1 MTEQKEK
8 EESLNN
14 KNNKIK
20 EKLFYVIQEQEKIIK
35 FYLINNDIYYIFIK
49 NKSEIKFISSIQF
62 SNFSSLYHFE
72 PIQDFIVT
80 HKTNSLILCTSKDI
94 SIYNLSSAHNNN
106 DQIKISYNLFKK
118 TSVDNTLH
126 LSSSILE
133 DIIISINIHFI
144 IKIFDMKLN
153 NIKSFDIDKSF
164 LPKNIDLLPLDV
176 FMLNYDTQTILL
188 SKYRYNVFSFIYNQ
202 YNDNNYEYK
211 IKNISINENIIC
223 IKEYQ
228 KDLEMYYNFKNSSV
242 LLILTEEM
250 SFLILQKV
258 FEDNYDPND
267 ANNNICIPNVRT
279 LLYIDL
285 SSYTKINEYYNL
297 SFSLFNNQHK
307 ININNDSI
315 NKKLISGIIDIESWN
330 NSLSNINDNM
340 NDFLNYG
347 NKYLKE
353 VEYDYIMLNLAEKI
367 IIFKIDGLKF
377 SNFNNPSLVEH
388 YLTYADK
395 YYKKNFTLL
404 SIIKYFGNNYSVFY
418 VDKLNNIQKFNLEI
432 VSDIS
437 MSDNIK
443 NNNNLKHI
451 KNKSK
456 ISIDLNKNIKKNNE
470 GINVSKSNDIKENNK
485 VNQKI
490 IIKKKININNNNN
503 SNNSSNNNSDNNLKK
518 IKSSTTIVKNKRK
531 IEQDI
536 DKNNISENFTS
547 KTSALLPKVGNNIR
561 KDIKKLICLKHVSMI
576 SLYNNINYAEYNN
589 YNKLTLI
596 CQKIDSCTV
605 VSLLDYNY
613 REVKIIVF
621 EKIDVLNIIW
631 IKNTNFIMFNY
642 SKKNIQTKKDM
653 QFLVVFNIHSKI
665 LNQKENFVNEFKIKD
680 LFICINMNLFFKLNI
695 NINKFFIESNLEC
708 LNIKNNSKEIKI
720 NNNNNN
726 IKTNNNNN
734 NNSNNNNGIT
744 NYNTTDNNSKNISKI
759 PNLNNIENSFSF
771 NILLMTSFS
780 LYNLLMKIIKT
791 NEAKEY
797 ECEISINFIIKQKSL
812 LLSKY
817 DILNWNKKD
826 FIFNSNEIY
835 YTSYNNNFDFI
846 SIIKIDKRLIN
857 KKIFESIVLDKISNI
872 HYYNNNYI
880 VYVNKINI
888 NIYDIKNR
896 AFYRIANEYIFQ
908 DDKILLFSYNFHLY
922 LIVLSTKEI
931 KLINLIYTSKNVND
945 NIITYQFKYK
955 FNFGE
960 FNMINLINNS
970 LFVNESQIIANL
982 NDIINNKNS
991 KNNNKSIQLMKL
1003 LLSNTCSI
1011 FGKETILDNFLNDDE
1026 KMNKLIYNNIIVKYK
1041 NSKIDKNL
1049 NLCFQNNKAIPNI
1062 FGSIDIIK
1070 KMITGETD
1078 IPKNNNNNLDNIKF
1092 IEGNDTSILK
1102 EIYSFFNKNRDL
1114 SFLNY
1119 LYDLITNEKTKKY
1132 DCITKYLM
1140 LKHYSNLKNN
1150 DFKLSTSDLCWLSII
1165 NNQTDIL
1172 NFIYQGNISNITWE
1186 KMKKY
1191 NIPLWIKSDTKL
1203 KELLVEVSKN
1213 KYKEDLLNKY
1223 KNNKDKVELN
1233 NFTENIALYLYLSG
1247 NMNLLYNYYD
1257 KEPHNEK
1264 IKKFIMRDFSV
1275 KKNRKAAHENADSL
1289 LNKKKYIYAA
1299 FFYLLADDVRSS
1311 IDMVYEKMNDI
1322 NLTICI
1328 LKLIKNKEEKNYLQ
1342 YYNINKIYTELFIK
1356 FGNLLRDPYLV
1367 TFGYIGQEKYDLAL
1381 EYILQYNN
1389 EYNLN
1394 QTKDTIESTDEYA
1407 AHLDLLKK
1415 TFRFSVFDYK
1425 MILFAQKLEKI
1436 YHIKYEESN
1445 KKIKNLLNTDFN
1457 EDEWD
1462 MDELNKSESYNDDN
1476 NIKNKDNN
1484 NNIDNN
1490 NNNTDIDYKMKYI
1503 NIDYN
1508 NLAFLC
1514 LKNSMSF
1521 GNIFTPVINIFSKMN
1536 RMGLKNVPI
1545 LLKNNLKNIL
1555 KGRIILDSIYIR
1567 YSYNI
1572 NKNFI
1577 KYANELN
1584 NFLEYLLKQGIINN
1598 KYELY
1603 YMINDSCLLFNLY
1616 TNLNILPINIY
1627 NKNQKLKII
1636 KSIENYSETLFN
1648 NIINDL
1654 IPFNC
1659 YTINSLLKLDEIL
1672 SRYNNI
1678 FLYLIKFIKG
1688 NKTDQFYFITIY
1700 LLRIIFGTFIFLIY
1714 IYKIFLKY
1722 NKICSLFNIIQEI
1735 NNEYNDLSLIKTE
1748 KIIELMVLLNKRITK
1763 LLKLVKEK
1771 IKSKDKII
1779 IETGLIYYIYLMNF
1793 AINKELLTYLKN
1805 NNMKSISHI
1814 NKMKLNSIREI
1825 NFNYVENFQFLIDL
1839 QMKIESNIN
1848 SFDYYLKTF
1857 ITKELNSFLAFEIYE
1872 ELKNIYINKKN
1883 INYINED
1890 KDNYKIIKIEKV
1902 FDSKERNKFYIKF
1915 NKFEKIFRL
1924 GEIIITNLPLLSD
1937 KFKYEKNDDNYNNQ
1951 VNISDISLP
1960 PSNISNKSIQ
1970 IVKSIYK
1977 TGYEICNYNNDIKIK
1992 DFCINNCDI
2001 TQISISFLEKGN
2013 IKLNILDN
2021 ILNKIDNVKS
2031 PLEYDTT
2038 NINWEKSYEKS
2049 LNKDYNSLFKF
2060 ILRQNNYDNII
2071 PILYQDIIKPKYEH
2085 KYNDKSLFFPYK
2097 QLYPPKLFNEIPY
2110 NSYLEEISLYN
2121 PINRKNKLFL
2131 SNFLPSQSDGL
2142 TIYSDILESHP
2153 QLPVYLS
2160 SNSNGV
2166 IFLYSFSGIS
2176 KISKV
2181 IDEFYID
2188 KNDSNTN
2195 HYINRIKFNLF
2206 GDNFMACDTEGNL
2219 YNWNFEH
2226 NQSRKLPQNIIYN
2239 NTENKKNIFCNDMCY
2254 LNNTGVIATL
2264 SNKNIIFFDLLM
2276 PEKKRKINEI
2286 FTGGDMILPYSSGQ
2300 SFIISNNDMPG
2311 KISFVDIRKME
2322 TIKSIPLY
2330 NINNDIN
2337 KKNNDIK
2344 IKIMDMKLSEN
2355 ENYLI
2360 TYGSD
2365 YSIRIWDLTNK
2376 YNPLLIES
2384 LYPYNTDDQYNE
2396 NNFRGKIKLSSG
2408 YLFVSKNNNIR
2419 LLRNNII

>member
-1 MTEQKEK
+1 M
-8 EESLNN
+8 
-14 KNNKIK
+14 
-20 EKLFYVIQEQEKIIK
+20 
-35 FYLINNDIYYIFIK
+35 
-49 NKSEIKFISSIQF
+49 
-62 SNFSSLYHFE
+62 
-72 PIQDFIVT
+72 
-80 HKTNSLILCTSKDI
+80 
-94 SIYNLSSAHNNN
+94 
-106 DQIKISYNLFKK
+106 
-118 TSVDNTLH
+118 
-126 LSSSILE
+126 
-133 DIIISINIHFI
+133 
-144 IKIFDMKLN
+144 
-153 NIKSFDIDKSF
+153 
-164 LPKNIDLLPLDV
+164 
-176 FMLNYDTQTILL
+176 
-188 SKYRYNVFSFIYNQ
+188 
-202 YNDNNYEYK
+202 
-211 IKNISINENIIC
+211 
-223 IKEYQ
+223 
-228 KDLEMYYNFKNSSV
+228 
-242 LLILTEEM
+242 
-250 SFLILQKV
+250 
-258 FEDNYDPND
+258 
-267 ANNNICIPNVRT
+267 
-279 LLYIDL
+279 
-285 SSYTKINEYYNL
+285 
-297 SFSLFNNQHK
+297 
-307 ININNDSI
+307 
-315 NKKLISGIIDIESWN
+315 
-330 NSLSNINDNM
+330 
-340 NDFLNYG
+340 
-347 NKYLKE
+347 
-353 VEYDYIMLNLAEKI
+353 
-367 IIFKIDGLKF
+367 
-377 SNFNNPSLVEH
+377 
-388 YLTYADK
+388 
-395 YYKKNFTLL
+395 
-404 SIIKYFGNNYSVFY
+404 
-418 VDKLNNIQKFNLEI
+418 
-432 VSDIS
+432 
-437 MSDNIK
+437 
-443 NNNNLKHI
+443 
-451 KNKSK
+451 
-456 ISIDLNKNIKKNNE
+456 
-470 GINVSKSNDIKENNK
+470 
-485 VNQKI
+485 
-490 IIKKKININNNNN
+490 
-503 SNNSSNNNSDNNLKK
+503 
-518 IKSSTTIVKNKRK
+518 
-531 IEQDI
+531 
-536 DKNNISENFTS
+536 
-547 KTSALLPKVGNNIR
+547 
-561 KDIKKLICLKHVSMI
+561 
-576 SLYNNINYAEYNN
+576 
-589 YNKLTLI
+589 
-596 CQKIDSCTV
+596 
-605 VSLLDYNY
+605 
-613 REVKIIVF
+613 
-621 EKIDVLNIIW
+621 
-631 IKNTNFIMFNY
+631 
-642 SKKNIQTKKDM
+642 
-653 QFLVVFNIHSKI
+653 
-665 LNQKENFVNEFKIKD
+665 
-680 LFICINMNLFFKLNI
+680 
-695 NINKFFIESNLEC
+695 
-708 LNIKNNSKEIKI
+708 
-720 NNNNNN
+720 
-726 IKTNNNNN
+726 
-734 NNSNNNNGIT
+734 
-744 NYNTTDNNSKNISKI
+744 
-759 PNLNNIENSFSF
+759 
-771 NILLMTSFS
+771 
-780 LYNLLMKIIKT
+780 
-791 NEAKEY
+791 
-797 ECEISINFIIKQKSL
+797 
-812 LLSKY
+812 
-817 DILNWNKKD
+817 
-826 FIFNSNEIY
+826 
-835 YTSYNNNFDFI
+835 
-846 SIIKIDKRLIN
+846 
-857 KKIFESIVLDKISNI
+857 
-872 HYYNNNYI
+872 
-880 VYVNKINI
+880 
-888 NIYDIKNR
+888 
-896 AFYRIANEYIFQ
+896 
-908 DDKILLFSYNFHLY
+908 
-922 LIVLSTKEI
+922 
-931 KLINLIYTSKNVND
+931 
-945 NIITYQFKYK
+945 
-955 FNFGE
+955 
-960 FNMINLINNS
+960 
-970 LFVNESQIIANL
+970 
-982 NDIINNKNS
+982 
-991 KNNNKSIQLMKL
+991 
-1003 LLSNTCSI
+1003 
-1011 FGKETILDNFLNDDE
+1011 
-1026 KMNKLIYNNIIVKYK
+1026 
-1041 NSKIDKNL
+1041 
-1049 NLCFQNNKAIPNI
+1049 
-1062 FGSIDIIK
+1062 
-1070 KMITGETD
+1070 
-1078 IPKNNNNNLDNIKF
+1078 
-1092 IEGNDTSILK
+1092 
-1102 EIYSFFNKNRDL
+1102 
-1114 SFLNY
+1114 
-1119 LYDLITNEKTKKY
+1119 
-1132 DCITKYLM
+1132 
-1140 LKHYSNLKNN
+1140 
-1150 DFKLSTSDLCWLSII
+1150 
-1165 NNQTDIL
+1165 
-1172 NFIYQGNISNITWE
+1172 
-1186 KMKKY
+1186 
-1191 NIPLWIKSDTKL
+1191 
-1203 KELLVEVSKN
+1203 
-1213 KYKEDLLNKY
+1213 
-1223 KNNKDKVELN
+1223 
-1233 NFTENIALYLYLSG
+1233 
-1247 NMNLLYNYYD
+1247 
-1257 KEPHNEK
+1257 
-1264 IKKFIMRDFSV
+1264 
-1275 KKNRKAAHENADSL
+1275 
-1289 LNKKKYIYAA
+1289 
-1299 FFYLLADDVRSS
+1299 
-1311 IDMVYEKMNDI
+1311 
-1322 NLTICI
+1322 
-1328 LKLIKNKEEKNYLQ
+1328 
-1342 YYNINKIYTELFIK
+1342 
-1356 FGNLLRDPYLV
+1356 
-1367 TFGYIGQEKYDLAL
+1367 
-1381 EYILQYNN
+1381 
-1389 EYNLN
+1389 
-1394 QTKDTIESTDEYA
+1394 
-1407 AHLDLLKK
+1407 
-1415 TFRFSVFDYK
+1415 
-1425 MILFAQKLEKI
+1425 
-1436 YHIKYEESN
+1436 
-1445 KKIKNLLNTDFN
+1445 
-1457 EDEWD
+1457 
-1462 MDELNKSESYNDDN
+1462 
-1476 NIKNKDNN
+1476 
-1484 NNIDNN
+1484 
-1490 NNNTDIDYKMKYI
+1490 
-1503 NIDYN
+1503 
-1508 NLAFLC
+1508 
-1514 LKNSMSF
+1514 
-1521 GNIFTPVINIFSKMN
+1521 
-1536 RMGLKNVPI
+1536 
-1545 LLKNNLKNIL
+1545 
-1555 KGRIILDSIYIR
+1555 
-1567 YSYNI
+1567 
-1572 NKNFI
+1572 
-1577 KYANELN
+1577 
-1584 NFLEYLLKQGIINN
+1584 
-1598 KYELY
+1598 
-1603 YMINDSCLLFNLY
+1603 
-1616 TNLNILPINIY
+1616 
-1627 NKNQKLKII
+1627 
-1636 KSIENYSETLFN
+1636 
-1648 NIINDL
+1648 
-1654 IPFNC
+1654 
-1659 YTINSLLKLDEIL
+1659 DEIL